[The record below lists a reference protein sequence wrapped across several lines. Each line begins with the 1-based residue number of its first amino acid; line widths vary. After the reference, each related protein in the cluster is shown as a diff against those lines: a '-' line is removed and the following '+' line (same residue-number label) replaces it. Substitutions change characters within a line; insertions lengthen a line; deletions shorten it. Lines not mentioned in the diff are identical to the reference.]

1 MGMSMLD
8 AFIAVL
14 GTAAF
19 VAWVVAFVSLLQMTR
34 HARPG
39 VSTSYL
45 LTHGIAFFT
54 GDKFM
59 STAAAYRRRL
69 GIAVG
74 VFFALVIVA
83 VVVALLVQGVH
94 LGNRPA

>member
-1 MGMSMLD
+1 MSMPD
-8 AFIAVL
+8 VFIAVL
-14 GTAAF
+14 GASAF
-19 VAWVVAFVSLLQMTR
+19 VAWVVALVSGLQMIR
-34 HARPG
+34 HVRPG

-59 STAAAYRRRL
+59 PAAAPYRRRL
-69 GIAVG
+69 RIAAAA
-74 VFFALVIVA
+74 FFALVIVT
-83 VVVALLVQGVH
+83 VVALSVQGVH